1 MTDLVVFELHD
12 GVEELVAGV
21 TQPVPVLHHVGVQVD
36 GGGEAAVTNIAGH
49 ILVIWKQRRFNTSCS
64 VYFPPV

>member
-1 MTDLVVFELHD
+1 MILELHD
-12 GVEELVAGV
+12 GVKELLAGV
-21 TQPVPVLHHVGVQVD
+21 AEPVPVLDHVGVQVD
-36 GGGEAAVTNIAGH
+36 GCGEAAVTNIAGH